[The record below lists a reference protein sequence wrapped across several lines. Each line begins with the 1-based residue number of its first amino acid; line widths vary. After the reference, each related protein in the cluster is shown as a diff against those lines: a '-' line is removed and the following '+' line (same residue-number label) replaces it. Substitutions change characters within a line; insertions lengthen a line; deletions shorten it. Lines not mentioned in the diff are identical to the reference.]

1 MGAKV
6 CCHHEPDIDGIV
18 PTPLNPEE
26 DGLWKK
32 LSDMKQWKAK
42 MDNPDGPLRADLLK
56 QGNYTAL
63 QDMSTD
69 ATKIGELIAKSEPL
83 LAEALQMWPKRD
95 WPNIKKTE
103 AKFKFIFFEA
113 SEIWKKYVPTPDGG
127 GSQVAPGPAQP
138 APAVPPQQPQGGPPN
153 QPPIPIQP
161 AAIQPQQSTSII
173 QGEQNYVQPGAMGE
187 GGPPRPPPPNAGGVP
202 HSQPPPAQPAYAN
215 PSYNPAPNAYQ
226 APPPQQPNPY
236 PANPAPTYQPSPQNQ
251 PPAHPAPPPQS
262 QPVQPLQPPPQQQ
275 LVLPDDM
282 QKAARVFKMAGE
294 MPAKTE
300 LRKIGK
306 EDQFEEMVAIMNN
319 NLEAYNTAKNKR
331 LSAPPPSPRKPPQR
345 AAPPPAFQP
354 QAHNPPPHMQPVTAP
369 PHQPPPTQNVGAPQV
384 GPPMGAPGGAPPR
397 RPKPAMSFQ
406 DQIAAR
412 SKKLNN
418 AKARTPVNATIEEN
432 AEIPVRGRGK
442 SMNSSLIDNVNHMSV
457 ADIRAN
463 SFLTDDVSA
472 RPKEVNDEEWDD

>member
-32 LSDMKQWKAK
+32 LSEMKQWKAK
-42 MDNPDGPLRADLLK
+42 MDNPEGPLRADLLK

-83 LAEALQMWPKRD
+83 LAEALELWPPKRD

-103 AKFKFIFFEA
+103 AKFKFVYFEA

-153 QPPIPIQP
+153 QPPVPIQP
-161 AAIQPQQSTSII
+161 AAIQPQQTI

-187 GGPPRPPPPNAGGVP
+187 GGPPRPPPAHVGGAP
-202 HSQPPPAQPAYAN
+202 PFQPPAQPAYAN
-215 PSYNPAPNAYQ
+215 PSYNNPAPNAYQ
-226 APPPQQPNPY
+226 APPPQQQPNPY
-236 PANPAPTYQPSPQNQ
+236 QANPVPTYQPSPQSQ
-251 PPAHPAPPPQS
+251 PPARPAPPPQS
-262 QPVQPLQPPPQQQ
+262 KPVQPSQPPPQQQ
-275 LVLPDDM
+275 PLVLPENM

-294 MPAKTE
+294 MPARTE
-300 LRKIGK
+300 LRKKHI

-345 AAPPPAFQP
+345 AAPPPA
-354 QAHNPPPHMQPVTAP
+354 AP

-397 RPKPAMSFQ
+397 RPKPAPMSFQ

-412 SKKLNN
+412 SKQLNDAN
-418 AKARTPVNATIEEN
+418 AVDHSSQMNLPTPNLTADPSVGTVLRTAMAQRNQLTKQTQN
-432 AEIPVRGRGK
+432 
-442 SMNSSLIDNVNHMSV
+442 NLY
-457 ADIRAN
+457 AD
-463 SFLTDDVSA
+463 
-472 RPKEVNDEEWDD
+472 DEEVSD